1 MSEPAHYPAEASNS
15 PGNTELVAAARR
27 EQSPATPDGASSG
40 GLLKLTLYS
49 FAAIV
54 GVFVISNGIT
64 WVLSSPISKLNLP
77 VANHHLISMVY
88 SLAIIGVTIAI
99 GKAIAPR
106 LGGSLRAVLF
116 GFFNPMLS
124 YRYLWNG
131 LLGSVV
137 LMAISV
143 GSTVFFAGKVPA
155 EAVAPY
161 QVMNLPTLAAYFGFT
176 VALAPIAE
184 EMLFRGVLMSA
195 VRNSVVPGAKV
206 LMVLV
211 SSFGFMAYHVAGTL
225 ITSLNLAISLGS
237 MDILT
242 STFVSIIPQV
252 LMYTL
257 SGIALCFLSLRTHN
271 IYASWIAHAIYN
283 LALLYGLN
291 TMIASLLTT

>member
-1 MSEPAHYPAEASNS
+1 MSEPTHYPAEASNS
-15 PGNTELVAAARR
+15 PSNTEPVATARQ
-27 EQSPATPDGASSG
+27 EQPPATPDGASSG
-40 GLLKLTLYS
+40 GLLKLALYS

-64 WVLSSPISKLNLP
+64 WVLSNPISKLNLP

-88 SLAIIGVTIAI
+88 SVAIVGVTVAI

-116 GFFNPMLS
+116 GFFDPMLS
-124 YRYLWNG
+124 YRYLWDG
-131 LLGSVV
+131 LLGAVA

-143 GSTVFFAGKVPA
+143 GSTVFFAGKVPT

-225 ITSLNLAISLGS
+225 ITSINLAISLGS
-237 MDILT
+237 ADILT

-257 SGIALCFLSLRTHN
+257 SGITLCFLSLRTRN

-291 TMIASLLTT
+291 TMIASLLTA

>member
-1 MSEPAHYPAEASNS
+1 MSEPTHYPAEASNS
-15 PGNTELVAAARR
+15 PSNTEPVAAARQ
-27 EQSPATPDGASSG
+27 EQPPATSDSASSG

-64 WVLSSPISKLNLP
+64 WVLSNPISKLNLP

-88 SLAIIGVTIAI
+88 SVAIIGVTVAIA
-99 GKAIAPR
+99 KAIAPR

-116 GFFNPMLS
+116 GFFDPMLS

-131 LLGSVV
+131 LLGAVA

-155 EAVAPY
+155 ETVAPY
-161 QVMNLPTLAAYFGFT
+161 RVMNLPTLAAYFGFT

>member
-54 GVFVISNGIT
+54 GVFVISNAIT

-116 GFFNPMLS
+116 GFFDPMLS

-143 GSTVFFAGKVPA
+143 GSTVFLAGKVPA